1 MDMIAGFVL
10 GLAGSMHCAGM
21 CGPLVAALPSPE
33 HRSASFM
40 AGRIAYNVGRVSTY
54 AIMGVV
60 VGLGGSVLSMAIHGM
75 TISVVSGVLM
85 IMLAS
90 AQLLLHRSI
99 PMPAFVYRLLQP
111 MRKHLA
117 IRMQHN
123 RIAALVGVG
132 MLNGLL
138 PCGMVTAALVGAAG
152 AGSALNAAGF
162 MTAFG
167 MGTAPMMMA
176 LAVGLPMA
184 TGRWKNRFRTAAP
197 IVALLL
203 GVFITVRGMGLG
215 IPMLSPASPQ
225 QHNPAPCCTGH

>member
-10 GLAGSMHCAGM
+10 GMAGSMHCAGM
-21 CGPLVAALPSPE
+21 CGPLVAALPTPE

-54 AIMGVV
+54 AILGAV
-60 VGLGGSVLSMAIHGM
+60 VGLGGSALSMAIHGM
-75 TISVVSGVLM
+75 TVSVVSGVLM

-90 AQLLLHRSI
+90 AQLLLHWSV
-99 PMPAFVYRLLQP
+99 PVPAQVHRLLQP
-111 MRKHLA
+111 TRKRLA
-117 IRMQHN
+117 TLMQHHSV
-123 RIAALVGVG
+123 AAMAGVG

-167 MGTAPMMMA
+167 MGTAPMMTA

-203 GVFITVRGMGLG
+203 GVVITVRGMGLG
-215 IPMLSPASPQ
+215 IPMLSPASPL